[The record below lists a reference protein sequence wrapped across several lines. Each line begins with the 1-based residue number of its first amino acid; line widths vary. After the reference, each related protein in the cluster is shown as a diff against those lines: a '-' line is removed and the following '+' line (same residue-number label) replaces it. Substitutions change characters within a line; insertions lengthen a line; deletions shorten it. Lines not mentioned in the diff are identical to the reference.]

1 MNRARHLLQS
11 SIIVIFF
18 LAIDKILGLVRTQ
31 LVGATFGTGPAYD
44 AFTAAN
50 QLPELFVTIISGG
63 ALAAALIPV
72 YSAYLTSSKGKET
85 AQLANTILTL
95 VLLVLGSVSFV
106 GAIFAPWI
114 TRVLLVPGFP
124 PEQQALTADIMRII
138 LVQTTIFGLSGVI
151 SSILNAH
158 QHFVLP
164 AMAPIALDVGYL
176 LGLFLL
182 TPSMGILGLAWGTVI
197 GAVFHVLIQVPGLL
211 KYRVYLR
218 PELALRLSGV
228 AEIVRLM
235 IPRIITLGTVQAA
248 DLFIIRITSSLDS
261 GATSGY
267 FYGYYLQQL
276 PETLFGTAIA
286 VVLFPTMAERF
297 NAGDIGG
304 LKRVASNGLRIIW
317 MLTVPSAAA
326 LVLLGRPLIS
336 LLLERGEFTSEST
349 DLVYG
354 IVVFFSV
361 RVVSE
366 ATLEIAARLFFAQ
379 HNTRTPMFVALGWM
393 VLNVALAYL
402 LVGPLGVGGLALATS
417 IAFTL
422 QTAVLLYLNH
432 RKLNGLDWK
441 GLGLSFGRTAVAT
454 LGMSVIVLLVGRFID
469 NTLLFLLLAI
479 SLGIVTYGAL
489 QVLLGGR
496 EIPTLIALFRGKARL
511 TQIFKANLRNLR

>member
-1 MNRARHLLQS
+1 MSRARHLLNS

-18 LAIDKILGLVRTQ
+18 LAIDKVFGLVRTQ
-31 LVGATFGTGPAYD
+31 LVGATFGTSAAYD

-50 QLPELFVTIISGG
+50 QLPELFVTLISGG
-63 ALAAALIPV
+63 ALAAAFIPV
-72 YSAYLTSSKGKET
+72 YSAYLTSKSAKET

-95 VLLVLGSVSFV
+95 VLIILGSVSFI

-124 PEQQALTADIMRII
+124 PEQQVMTANLMRII
-138 LVQTTIFGLSGVI
+138 LVQTTIFGISGVI

-158 QHFVLP
+158 QHFILP
-164 AMAPIALDVGYL
+164 AIAPIALNIGYL
-176 LGLFLL
+176 IGLLFLVP
-182 TPSMGILGLAWGTVI
+182 TMGIYGLAWGTVI
-197 GAVFHVLIQVPGLL
+197 GAIFHVLIQVPGLI
-211 KYRVYLR
+211 KYRVYLFPQLVR
-218 PELALRLSGV
+218 RIPGV
-228 AEIVRLM
+228 TEIVRLM

-248 DLFIIRITSSLDS
+248 DLFIIRITSSLSS

-286 VVLFPTMAERF
+286 LVLFPTMAERF
-297 NAGDIGG
+297 NAGDISG
-304 LKRVASNGLRIIW
+304 LKRIASNGLRIIW

-326 LVLLGRPLIS
+326 LILLGRPLIS
-336 LLLERGEFTSEST
+336 LLLERGEFTADST

-354 IVVFFSV
+354 ILVFFSL

-379 HNTRTPMFVALGWM
+379 HDTRTPMFVAMGWM
-393 VLNVALAYL
+393 VVNITLAYL
-402 LVGPLGVGGLALATS
+402 LVEPLGVGGLALATS

-422 QTAVLLYLNH
+422 QTAVLLYLNS

-441 GLGLSFGRTAVAT
+441 GLGISFGRTAVAT
-454 LGMSVIVLLVGRFID
+454 LGMSVIILGLGQLID
-469 NTLLFLLLAI
+469 NTLLFLLAAAI
-479 SLGIVTYGAL
+479 LGLLSYGIL
-489 QVLLGGR
+489 QILLGGR
-496 EIPTLIALFRGKARL
+496 EIPDLIALARGKSTA
-511 TQIFKANLRNLR
+511 

>member
-1 MNRARHLLQS
+1 MSRARHLLNS

-18 LAIDKILGLVRTQ
+18 LAIDKVFGLVRTQ
-31 LVGATFGTGPAYD
+31 LVSANFGTNAAYD

-50 QLPELFVTIISGG
+50 QLPELFVTLISGG

-72 YSAYLTSSKGKET
+72 YSAYLTSKSAKET
-85 AQLANTILTL
+85 AQLANTVLTL
-95 VLLVLGSVSFV
+95 VLIILGSISLV

-124 PEQQALTADIMRII
+124 PEQQVMTANIMRII
-138 LVQTTIFGLSGVI
+138 LVQTTIFGVSGVI
-151 SSILNAH
+151 SSILNSH
-158 QHFVLP
+158 QHFILP
-164 AMAPIALDVGYL
+164 AMAPIALNVGYL
-176 LGLFLL
+176 IGLFALVP
-182 TPSMGILGLAWGTVI
+182 TMGIYGLAWGTVI

-211 KYRVYLR
+211 KYGVYLFPQLIR
-218 PELALRLSGV
+218 GLTGV
-228 AEIVRLM
+228 TEIVRLM

-248 DLFIIRITSSLDS
+248 DLFIIRITSGLPS

-297 NAGDIGG
+297 NEGDIAG
-304 LKRVASNGLRIIW
+304 LKRIAQNGLRIIW

-326 LVLLGRPLIS
+326 LILLGRPLIS
-336 LLLERGEFTSEST
+336 LLLERGEFTAEST

-354 IVVFFSV
+354 VLVFFSI

-379 HNTRTPMFVALGWM
+379 HDTRTPMFVALGWM
-393 VLNVALAYL
+393 IANIILAYV

-432 RKLNGLDWK
+432 RKLNGLDWR
-441 GLGLSFGRTAVAT
+441 GLSISFGRTAVAT
-454 LGMSVIVLLVGRFID
+454 LGMSLIIIGLSQFIT
-469 NTLLFLLLAI
+469 NTILFLLAAGI
-479 SLGIVTYGAL
+479 LGFLSYGLL
-489 QVLLGGR
+489 QILLGGR
-496 EIPTLIALFRGKARL
+496 EIPDLLALVRGKTTA
-511 TQIFKANLRNLR
+511 

>member
-1 MNRARHLLQS
+1 MSRARHLLNS

-18 LAIDKILGLVRTQ
+18 LAIDKVFGLVRTQ
-31 LVGATFGTGPAYD
+31 LVGATFGTNPAYD

-50 QLPELFVTIISGG
+50 QLPELFVTLISGG
-63 ALAAALIPV
+63 ALAAAFIPV
-72 YSAYLTSSKGKET
+72 YSAYLTSKSAKET

-95 VLLVLGSVSFV
+95 VLIILGSVSFI

-124 PEQQALTADIMRII
+124 PEQQVMTANLMRII
-138 LVQTTIFGLSGVI
+138 LVQTTIFGISGVI
-151 SSILNAH
+151 SSILNSH
-158 QHFVLP
+158 QHFILP
-164 AMAPIALDVGYL
+164 AMAPIALNIGYL
-176 LGLFLL
+176 IGLFVLVP
-182 TPSMGILGLAWGTVI
+182 TMGIYGLAWGTVI
-197 GAVFHVLIQVPGLL
+197 GAVFHVLIQLPGLL
-211 KYRVYLR
+211 KYGVYLFPQLIR
-218 PELALRLSGV
+218 GLTGV
-228 AEIVRLM
+228 TEIVRLM

-248 DLFIIRITSSLDS
+248 DLFIIRITSGLSS

-297 NAGDIGG
+297 NEGDIAG
-304 LKRVASNGLRIIW
+304 LKRIAQNGLRIIW

-336 LLLERGEFTSEST
+336 FLLERGEFTADST

-354 IVVFFSV
+354 IVVFFSL

-379 HNTRTPMFVALGWM
+379 HDTRTPMFVALGWM
-393 VLNVALAYL
+393 VANIALAYL
-402 LVGPLGVGGLALATS
+402 LVEPLGVGGLALATS

-432 RKLNGLDWK
+432 RKLNGLDWR
-441 GLGLSFGRTAVAT
+441 GLGISFGRTAVAT
-454 LGMSVIVLLVGRFID
+454 LGMSLIILGLSQFIT
-469 NTLLFLLLAI
+469 NTLLFLAASALFGLFTY
-479 SLGIVTYGAL
+479 IVL
-489 QVLLGGR
+489 QILLGGK
-496 EIPTLIALFRGKARL
+496 EIPDLYHLIRSKSTA
-511 TQIFKANLRNLR
+511 